1 MERFGEGWTRAL
13 EQPMFLELLPDATG
27 LRVLDLGCGAGQLSF
42 HLAQAGAA
50 NVIAIDISRTM
61 LDLAR
66 RERNHPRVS
75 YRREAIEQVRFGPG
89 SFDVIVS
96 SLALHYVPDYRGL
109 VHNIAEWLT
118 PGGVL
123 VYSTEHPI
131 YTARLPG
138 EGWVRDDHGQ
148 PAGWQI
154 DNYFHE
160 GPREERWFVEGVR
173 KYHRTFRPCWT
184 GCSSP
189 AYASSASLSRRP
201 APSGSS
207 AVHTSASTSGDRCFC
222 SYGQRDPYSSGPRPD
237 QFRLV
242 QRPRLSARVAPMHG
256 PTIRSLK
263 SETLASTSEIA
274 DKQRREAQLLRLRPS
289 HHCATRILLGPT
301 PVHEAS
307 E

>member
-1 MERFGEGWTRAL
+1 MSDPQNIYDEAEFFAGYSQMERFGEGWTRAL

-42 HLAQAGAA
+42 QLAQAGAA

-89 SFDVIVS
+89 SFDLIVS

-109 VHNIAEWLT
+109 VPNIAEWLT

-173 KYHRTFRPCWT
+173 KYHRT
-184 GCSSP
+184 
-189 AYASSASLSRRP
+189 LSTLLDGQLESGLRVERVIEP
-201 APSGSS
+201 APSPE
-207 AVHTSASTSGDRCFC
+207 RLE
-222 SYGQRDPYSSGPRPD
+222 RRPYEREHLRRPM
-237 QFRLV
+237 FLLV
-242 QRPRLSARVAPMHG
+242 R
-256 PTIRSLK
+256 
-263 SETLASTSEIA
+263 
-274 DKQRREAQLLRLRPS
+274 
-289 HHCATRILLGPT
+289 ATR
-301 PVHEAS
+301 PV
-307 E
+307 